1 MESAGS
7 KLYAARFRRRVLERL
22 VAAIRDSVLKAYE
35 QEATGIA
42 FRRAR
47 SVCSINEKR
56 KQNRNDKSSRLFLCN
71 LKQWRCRCVKS
82 YSGQRWLCCLPQA
95 LSAFRLLKALA
106 ALGVVVLAREPE
118 QEPELPVVRALVVLV
133 VVLLGQVA
141 PVPVLAVQ
149 ALLLA
154 ELVVLAARRPEAP
167 TRLAI
172 QAREQTAGGRARAFR
187 PSRVEAMWNRASK
200 AAPGHG

>member
-82 YSGQRWLCCLPQA
+82 YSGQRWLCCLRQA
-95 LSAFRLLKALA
+95 LSKFRLLKALA
-106 ALGVVVLAREPE
+106 EVVALGLGLAREPA
-118 QEPELPVVRALVVLV
+118 PVALVARVLGA
-133 VVLLGQVA
+133 VVLLVRLGLVA
-141 PVPVLAVQ
+141 
-149 ALLLA
+149 
-154 ELVVLAARRPEAP
+154 
-167 TRLAI
+167 
-172 QAREQTAGGRARAFR
+172 
-187 PSRVEAMWNRASK
+187 
-200 AAPGHG
+200 

>member
-95 LSAFRLLKALA
+95 LSEFRLLKALA
-106 ALGVVVLAREPE
+106 EVVVLAEVVLGVVVRAREPE
-118 QEPELPVVRALVVLV
+118 QAVVVLV
-133 VVLLGQVA
+133 LEVLLG
-141 PVPVLAVQ
+141 PVTLGAVVLPVL
-149 ALLLA
+149 
-154 ELVVLAARRPEAP
+154 VV
-167 TRLAI
+167 
-172 QAREQTAGGRARAFR
+172 
-187 PSRVEAMWNRASK
+187 
-200 AAPGHG
+200 